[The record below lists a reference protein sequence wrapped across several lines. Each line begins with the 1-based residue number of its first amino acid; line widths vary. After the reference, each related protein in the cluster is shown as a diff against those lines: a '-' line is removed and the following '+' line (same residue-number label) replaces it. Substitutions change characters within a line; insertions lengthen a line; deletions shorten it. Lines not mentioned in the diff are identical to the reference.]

1 MKQNQRVA
9 NAAGGIPHGHPKI
22 KMMMTV
28 GIVDENDMMMMMM
41 MMMIMV

>member
-22 KMMMTV
+22 KMMMMTV
-28 GIVDENDMMMMMM
+28 GIVDDNDMMM